1 MLCAVS
7 PDGARVAFQLDRLEQ
22 TGEDRLEITGRWY
35 GVRGLRFVRPAL
47 TVQTTDGER
56 NVLALL
62 EHKPWAAE
70 EGEDWVAAFPW
81 QGASPDPGQ
90 TELAVAPSVIVPL
103 EDGKAGQARGPGGAR
118 PRLRE
123 RLEESEQRATRLEK
137 EVAWLRDERER
148 LQSDATRV
156 ADEASRLRA
165 DLAELRREKERA
177 DAQRDAATAAR
188 DELESA
194 RDSAATDAE
203 RVRRALGKAETE
215 LETTTAARDAA
226 LAELEAAVRER
237 AAAVH
242 ELDSWKREHEGMVA
256 ERDSALEAQRRA
268 LADRDAALGR
278 ATGFPAMSAQD
289 LTRQPHAPRITAA
302 TDPILRAIVAGG
314 LVVLVLVV
322 ILLLKV
328 A

>member
-1 MLCAVS
+1 MS

-22 TGEDRLEITGRWY
+22 TAEDRLEIVGRWY

-47 TVQTTDGER
+47 TVQTNEGER

-70 EGEDWVAAFPW
+70 EGKDWIAAFPW
-81 QGASPDPGQ
+81 EGASPDPGQ
-90 TELAVAPSVIVPL
+90 TELAVAPSVVVPL
-103 EDGKAGQARGPGGAR
+103 EHGKAGVAPAGGRSR

-123 RLEESEQRATRLEK
+123 RLEESEQRAKRFES

-148 LQSDATRV
+148 LQADATR
-156 ADEASRLRA
+156 
-165 DLAELRREKERA
+165 
-177 DAQRDAATAAR
+177 AR
-188 DELESA
+188 DEVSA
-194 RDSAATDAE
+194 LRAELAEARGERDQAAADLDTARRE
-203 RVRRALGKAETE
+203 RDE

-226 LAELEAAVRER
+226 LTELETAVRER

-242 ELDSWKREHEGMVA
+242 ELESWKREHQAIVA
-256 ERDSALEAQRRA
+256 ERDDALQARQRA

-278 ATGFPAMSAQD
+278 GTGFPAMSAQD
-289 LTRQPHAPRITAA
+289 LDRQPHAPRRVAAA
-302 TDPILRAIVAGG
+302 TDPVVRLIAGG
-314 LVVLVLVV
+314 GLIVLLLVVLVL
-322 ILLLKV
+322 LKV

>member
-1 MLCAVS
+1 M
-7 PDGARVAFQLDRLEQ
+7 RVAFQLDRLEQ
-22 TGEDRLEITGRWY
+22 TAEDRLEIVGRWY

-47 TVQTTDGER
+47 TVQTSDGER

-70 EGEDWVAAFPW
+70 EGKDWIAAFPW
-81 QGASPDPGQ
+81 KGASPDPGQ
-90 TELAVAPSVIVPL
+90 TELAVAPSVVVPL
-103 EDGKAGQARGPGGAR
+103 EDGKAGGAPAPRGGR

-123 RLEESEQRATRLEK
+123 RLEESEQRAKRFES
-137 EVAWLRDERER
+137 EINWLREERER
-148 LQSDATRV
+148 LQADATR
-156 ADEASRLRA
+156 ARDEVSTLRA
-165 DLAELRREKERA
+165 ELAEARTQGEQAVAE
-177 DAQRDAATAAR
+177 RDAAQRER

-194 RDSAATDAE
+194 RDSAERAAE
-203 RVRRALGKAETE
+203 QVRQALGKAENE

-242 ELDSWKREHEGMVA
+242 QLESWKREHETIVA
-256 ERDSALEAQRRA
+256 ERDDAVQARQRA

-278 ATGFPAMSAQD
+278 GTGFPAMSAQD
-289 LTRQPHAPRITAA
+289 LDRQPHAPHRVAA
-302 TDPILRAIVAGG
+302 ADPIVRLIAGG
-314 LVVLVLVV
+314 GLLVLLLVVLVL
-322 ILLLKV
+322 LKV